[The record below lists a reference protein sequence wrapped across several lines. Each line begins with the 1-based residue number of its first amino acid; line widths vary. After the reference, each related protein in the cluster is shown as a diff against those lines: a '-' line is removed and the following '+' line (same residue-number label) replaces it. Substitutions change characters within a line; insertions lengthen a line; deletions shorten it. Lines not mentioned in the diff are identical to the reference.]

1 VSVDL
6 VRVDDRLIHGQVV
19 VGWGR
24 ELKPDLVVLA
34 DDEVAANIWEQELY
48 CMGVPP
54 GLEVTFTTV
63 EEAAALVDGW
73 ANGPRKTI
81 ILVGDID
88 SLERLCGGAPS
99 IRKVN
104 LGGLHS
110 DANRRQRLPYLFL
123 NEVEARQ
130 LRHLADRGVE
140 ITAQDLPNAAPI
152 ALGDIL

>member
-1 VSVDL
+1 MSVDL

-34 DDEVAANIWEQELY
+34 DDEVAANLWEQELY

-54 GLEVTFTTV
+54 GIEVRFTTV
-63 EEAAALVDGW
+63 AHAVTRVDEW
-73 ANGPRKTI
+73 ANGPRRTI
-81 ILVGDID
+81 ILVSDID
-88 SLERLCGGAPS
+88 SLERLCRGAPS

-110 DANRRQRLPYLFL
+110 NADRRQRLPYLFL
-123 NEVEARQ
+123 NEMEVRQ